1 MERSLHSTNVGTIG
15 ELAVRQELLKQGYNT
30 YIPEVD
36 IDQVDLIVELHNGS
50 FQRIQIKT
58 ITKPTTKTAI
68 QIRCAKYV
76 NSGRVDV
83 IAVYYMPIDQIAFVP
98 YNNQKMLSLALQTAK
113 NNQKTKRTWF
123 YQYAEYPEF
132 S

>member
-1 MERSLHSTNVGTIG
+1 MHSTNKGTIG

-30 YIPEVD
+30 YLPEVD
-36 IDQVDLIVELHNGS
+36 IDQVDLIVELNNGS
-50 FQRIQIKT
+50 FQRVQIKT
-58 ITKPTTKTAI
+58 ITKPTTRTAI

-83 IAVYYMPIDQIAFVP
+83 VAVYYMPMNKCAFVP
-98 YNNQKMLSLALQTAK
+98 YNNEKMLSLALQTAK
-113 NNQKTKRTWF
+113 NNQTSKRTWF
-123 YQYAEYPEF
+123 YQYEEYPEF

>member
-1 MERSLHSTNVGTIG
+1 MHSTNKGTIG

-30 YIPEVD
+30 YLPEVD
-36 IDQVDLIVELHNGS
+36 IDQVDLIVELNNGS
-50 FQRIQIKT
+50 FQRVQIKT

-83 IAVYYMPIDQIAFVP
+83 VAVYYMPMNKCAFVP
-98 YNNQKMLSLALQTAK
+98 YNNEKMLSLALQTAK
-113 NNQKTKRTWF
+113 NNQRSKRTWF
-123 YQYAEYPEF
+123 YQYEEYPEF